1 MSPNGMNAAL
11 SVCSLVE
18 GASPPTYRRDG
29 GAGAADIR
37 GGEERERRQ
46 NGKVEVPDTK
56 TRTVLTLTLIVL
68 TLTLYPNPIP

>member
-1 MSPNGMNAAL
+1 MNAAL

-56 TRTVLTLTLIVL
+56 TRTGN
-68 TLTLYPNPIP
+68 PNPNRANPSSNPKP

>member
-1 MSPNGMNAAL
+1 MSPNEMNAAL

-46 NGKVEVPDTK
+46 NGKVEVPK
-56 TRTVLTLTLIVL
+56 TRNPENPVLTLTY
-68 TLTLYPNPIP
+68 TLTRPTPI

>member
-1 MSPNGMNAAL
+1 MNAAL

-46 NGKVEVPDTK
+46 NGKVEVPK
-56 TRTVLTLTLIVL
+56 TRNPENPVLTLTY
-68 TLTLYPNPIP
+68 TLTRPTPI